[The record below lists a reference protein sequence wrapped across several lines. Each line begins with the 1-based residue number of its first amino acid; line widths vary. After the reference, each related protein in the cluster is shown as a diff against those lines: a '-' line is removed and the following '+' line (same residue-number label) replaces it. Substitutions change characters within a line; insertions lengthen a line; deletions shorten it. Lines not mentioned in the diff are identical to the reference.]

1 MSLYRPRK
9 RKVEINI
16 VPLID
21 LMTVLIFF
29 FLMTMRFDEMQALAI
44 TPPTAESAGRDFSK
58 GAGETVVAV
67 TKAGNFYLNGQKVE
81 KEALLRHFAET
92 GKKYPGTHI
101 LVVADEQTL
110 TKNTFYIIDQ
120 AAKVGLVPRVITKPA
135 RR

>member
-29 FLMTMRFDEMQALAI
+29 FLMTMRFDEIQALAI
-44 TPPTAESAGRDFSK
+44 TPPTADSAGHDFSK
-58 GAGETVVAV
+58 GAGESVVAV
-67 TKAGNFYLNGQKVE
+67 TKAGNFYLNGKKVE
-81 KEALLRHFAET
+81 KDALVQHLTEV
-92 GKKYPGTHI
+92 GKKNPGGHI
-101 LVVADEQTL
+101 LVVADEQTV

-120 AAKVGLVPRVITKPA
+120 ANKAGLAPRVVTKPT
-135 RR
+135 R

>member
-58 GAGETVVAV
+58 GAGEPIVAV
-67 TKAGNFYLNGQKVE
+67 TKAGNFYLNGKPIE
-81 KEALLRHFAET
+81 REALLRHFAQI
-92 GKKYPGTHI
+92 GKKYPGSHI
-101 LVVADEQTL
+101 LVVADEQTA
-110 TKNTFYIIDQ
+110 TKNTIYIIDQ
-120 AAKVGLVPRVITKPA
+120 ANKVGLAPRLLTKLV
-135 RR
+135 RQ